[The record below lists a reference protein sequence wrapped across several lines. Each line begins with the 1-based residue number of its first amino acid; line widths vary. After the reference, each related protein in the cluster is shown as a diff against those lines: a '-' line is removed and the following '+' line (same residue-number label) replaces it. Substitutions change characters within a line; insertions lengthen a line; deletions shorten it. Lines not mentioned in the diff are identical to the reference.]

1 METKLPIVFSKRT
14 TPEVVNQM
22 ISDERIQ
29 ELLKTEHLRI
39 KMYDDQCDVSEPLRY
54 FIPDPAKPHGIMRS
68 IEKTDDGYFC
78 NVKIPEPYTEFFN
91 CYEHPVVHPMCTYM
105 EAVSNP
111 RFRIVFFK
119 IYEIKLLKQNE
130 IYDGVNYYEEE
141 VK

>member
-14 TPEVVNQM
+14 TPEIVNQM

-29 ELLKTEHLRI
+29 ELLETGHLLI
-39 KMYDDQCDVSEPLRY
+39 KMYHDQCSASEPLRY
-54 FIPDPAKPHGIMRS
+54 FTPDPSKPCAKMCS

-78 NVKIPEPYTEFFN
+78 NVKIPQQYTEFFN
-91 CYEHPVVHPMCTYM
+91 CYNNPVVHPMCTYM
-105 EAVSNP
+105 EAISNP

-119 IYEIKLLKQNE
+119 IYEIKDLMKDQ
-130 IYDGVNYYEEE
+130 IYDGVNYEDE